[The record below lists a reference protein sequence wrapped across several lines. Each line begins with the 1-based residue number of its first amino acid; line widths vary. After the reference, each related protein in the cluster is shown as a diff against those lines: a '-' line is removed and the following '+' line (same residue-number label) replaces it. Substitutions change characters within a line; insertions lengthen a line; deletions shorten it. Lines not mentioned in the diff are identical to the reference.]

1 MYAPINGTKIFFDI
15 DGLEYEAAGKV
26 MRQKPVCFI
35 LHGGPGDD
43 HTSYLPALDPLRE
56 YMQLVYIDFRGSG
69 RSACP
74 DERGYIIE
82 QNVLDIE
89 ALRNYLGLEKIA
101 LFGQS
106 YGGIAAQAYGV
117 KYPDKLSFLILLTT
131 ASNYRVFEK
140 AREELRKRG
149 TPEQIAMAE
158 KYLWPGAFPDNE
170 TYLEFYRAFA
180 SLYTLKPVNMK
191 AFDEAM
197 SRAALSYRAF
207 NRGFGG
213 DLQTFDFNKDLHK
226 IACPTLL
233 IGAQEDWICPVA
245 CTEETGGLIPNCRT
259 VIIRHSG
266 HIVLGDQYE
275 KTMDA
280 VVSFIRAVTAAEN
293 TNLTFP
299 PLEDHNR

>member
-1 MYAPINGTKIFFDI
+1 VYAPINGTKIFFDI
-15 DGLEYEAAGKV
+15 DGLEFEAAGKF
-26 MRQKPVCFI
+26 MKRKPVCFV

-43 HTSYLPALDPLRE
+43 HTSYLPALDPLTE

-74 DERGYIIE
+74 GERTYTIE
-82 QNVLDIE
+82 QNVLDVE

-101 LFGQS
+101 VLGQS
-106 YGGIAAQAYGV
+106 YGGIAAQAYGI

-170 TYLEFYRAFA
+170 TYLEFYKTFA
-180 SLYTLKPVNMK
+180 NLYTVKPVNME
-191 AFDEAM
+191 AFSEAM
-197 SRAALSYRAF
+197 SRAVLSYKAL
-207 NRGFGG
+207 NRGFSG
-213 DLQTFDFNKDLHK
+213 DLKTFDFNKDLHR

-233 IGAQEDWICPVA
+233 IGGREDWICPIA
-245 CTEETGGLIPNCRT
+245 CTEEIGSRIPSCET
-259 VIIRHSG
+259 VIIENSS

-275 KTMDA
+275 KTMDTI
-280 VVSFIRAVTAAEN
+280 VSFVRQRV
-293 TNLTFP
+293 
-299 PLEDHNR
+299 